1 MERMNFKIEVSEEVL
16 KEREKLINELK
27 KNQLVLDFLKKNE
40 CDISLVENYPYRF
53 KKWLEGLQICQK
65 CNGLNQCKQENKGK
79 VYDLSYDGYLD
90 FILRSCRYEKKKKE
104 DEAHLAHIVIND
116 MPSFLYSMTMGKL
129 TIDEDNLQC
138 AKLVMDYLEAP
149 LDKGFYIQGPVGT
162 GKSTL
167 AAAACNHFAKKG
179 FRCAFVNV
187 PEWVSRMKGALND
200 SDEIQKQIRILQR
213 VDFLVLDDIGA
224 ENTTA
229 WIRDELLFPILNR
242 RMEEKKMTWF
252 TSNEDWE
259 SLYDHYTVS
268 GKFKEE
274 EMKAVRIMERVKSL
288 SKIVNLSGKNRR
300 FLNE

>member
-16 KEREKLINELK
+16 KEREKLISELK

-40 CDISLVENYPYRF
+40 CDISLLESYPYRF

-65 CNGLNQCKQENKGK
+65 CNGLTQCKQENKGK
-79 VYDLSYDGYLD
+79 VYDLSYNGYLD

-138 AKLVMDYLEAP
+138 AKLVMDYLEDP

-259 SLYDHYTVS
+259 SLYDHYTAS